1 LVRFEARFIMLEARR
16 IYMDLRLNTRR
27 ALVMGASRGLG
38 RAIATAL
45 KAEGAALAICAR
57 EGERLAAAAAALG
70 AQAIPCD
77 LTKDGEGTRVVA
89 EANRLMGGVD
99 IMIVNTGGPA
109 AGTFETLDDRA
120 WRAGFESLV
129 ISAVQSIRA
138 ALPGMRAQQWGRI
151 IIVTSVT
158 AREPISTLAVS
169 NVMRPGLHGLINTLS
184 KDVAADGVTLNAVMP
199 GYCLTERIVEAGFDQ
214 AQLATQIPARRLG
227 KPEEIGA
234 LAAFLAS
241 DAAAYITGQAIA
253 CDGGLQRS
261 I

>member
-1 LVRFEARFIMLEARR
+1 
-16 IYMDLRLNTRR
+16 MDLRLNTRR

-38 RAIATAL
+38 RAIAAAL

-57 EGERLAAAAAALG
+57 DGERLIAAAKELG
-70 AQAIPCD
+70 AGAIPCD
-77 LTKDGEGTRVVA
+77 LTKDGEGARVVT
-89 EANRLMGGVD
+89 ESCRLMGGVD
-99 IMIVNTGGPA
+99 ILVVNTGGPA
-109 AGTFETLDDRA
+109 AGTFEALDDHA
-120 WRAGFESLV
+120 WRVGFESLV

-138 ALPGMRAQQWGRI
+138 ALPGMRAQRWGRI
-151 IIVTSVT
+151 IVVTSVT

-169 NVMRPGLHGLINTLS
+169 NVMRPALHGLINTVS

-214 AQLATQIPARRLG
+214 AQLTAQIPARRLG

-241 DAAAYITGQAIA
+241 DAAGYITGQAIA